1 MGAWVGRVWIWMG
14 VKIHHQER
22 NRNPGNRARASG
34 AELNALVARPLVPTV
49 ARTQV
54 PSLEMHVCVCVCVCV
69 SALKREWVFTA

>member
-34 AELNALVARPLVPTV
+34 AELNELVARPRVPAV
-49 ARTQV
+49 ART
-54 PSLEMHVCVCVCVCV
+54 
-69 SALKREWVFTA
+69 